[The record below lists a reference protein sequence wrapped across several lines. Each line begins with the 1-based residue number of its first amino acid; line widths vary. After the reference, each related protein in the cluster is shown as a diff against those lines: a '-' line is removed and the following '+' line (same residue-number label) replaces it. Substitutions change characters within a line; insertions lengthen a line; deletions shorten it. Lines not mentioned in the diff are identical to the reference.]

1 MTMGKKKPTRLL
13 DQRVRGESVGSRLF
27 REQPIQEEAQQGE
40 GHLSQQRDPDVSK
53 EGVEAPCGRGLSVRL
68 PAALLIESHVNILPG
83 RSA

>member
-1 MTMGKKKPTRLL
+1 MGKMKLTPCLI
-13 DQRVRGESVGSRLF
+13 SVYEANPSVPAFSASSL
-27 REQPIQEEAQQGE
+27 IQEEAQQGE